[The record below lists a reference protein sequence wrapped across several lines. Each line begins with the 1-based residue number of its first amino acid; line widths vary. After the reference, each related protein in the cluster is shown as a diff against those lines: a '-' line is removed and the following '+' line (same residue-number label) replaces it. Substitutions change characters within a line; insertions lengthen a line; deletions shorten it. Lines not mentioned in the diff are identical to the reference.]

1 MDAPRMTRKRPAE
14 DLEQVEVKSRGALRA
29 WLAANH
35 RQSESIWLVTY
46 KKAVADWYVEYDAV
60 VEECLC
66 FGWVDSLT
74 RAKDEQRSM
83 LLLAPRKEKSA
94 WSGSNKRR
102 VEKLIA
108 AGLMEPPG
116 MAKIEAAKANG
127 MWTFLDDVEAL
138 IAPPDLVEAL
148 ERYPDAKAHF
158 DAFPRSPKRGILEWI
173 KQAKKPETRAKR
185 IEETARLAETNDRA
199 NQFKR

>member
-1 MDAPRMTRKRPAE
+1 MKKRPAE
-14 DLEQVEVKSRGALRA
+14 NLEQIEVKSRADLRA
-29 WLAANH
+29 WLTANH
-35 RQSESIWLVTY
+35 EQGESIWLVTY

-74 RAKDEQRSM
+74 RAKDDQRTM

-94 WSGSNKRR
+94 WSASNKAR
-102 VEKLIA
+102 VEKLMST
-108 AGLMEPPG
+108 GLMEPPG
-116 MAKIEAAKANG
+116 LAKIEAAKKNG
-127 MWTFLDDVEAL
+127 MWEFLDDVEAL
-138 IAPPDLVEAL
+138 ISPPDLVAAL
-148 ERYPDAKAHF
+148 ENYPDAKTHF

-185 IEETARLAETNDRA
+185 IEETARLAQDNDRA

>member
-1 MDAPRMTRKRPAE
+1 VSKRPA
-14 DLEQVEVKSRGALRA
+14 DHLDQVEVKNRAELRA
-29 WLAANH
+29 WFAANH
-35 RQSESIWLVTY
+35 QQSESIWLVTY
-46 KKAVADWYVEYDAV
+46 KKAVADWYVDYDAV

-74 RAKDEQRSM
+74 RAKDDKRSM
-83 LLLAPRKEKSA
+83 LLLAPRKDKSA

-102 VEKLIA
+102 VEKLLA

-116 MAKIEAAKANG
+116 LAKIDAAKANG
-127 MWTFLDDVEAL
+127 MWEFLDDVEAL
-138 IAPPDLVEAL
+138 ISPPDLIDAL
-148 ERYPDAKAHF
+148 ERYPNAKAHF

-185 IEETARLAETNDRA
+185 INETARLAETNDRA

>member
-1 MDAPRMTRKRPAE
+1 MSRRPAE
-14 DLEQVEVKSRGALRA
+14 DLEQVEVKSRSGLRA
-29 WLAANH
+29 WLVANH
-35 RQSESIWLVTY
+35 TQTESIWLVTY
-46 KKAVADWYVEYDAV
+46 KKSVPDWYVDYDAI

-74 RAKDEQRSM
+74 RAKDENRSM

-102 VEKLIA
+102 VEKLLA
-108 AGLMEPPG
+108 AGLMEPAG
-116 MAKIEAAKANG
+116 LAKIEAAKANG

-138 IAPPDLVEAL
+138 ISPPDLIEAL
-148 ERYPDAKAHF
+148 AQYPDAAKNF
-158 DAFPRSPKRGILEWI
+158 EAFPKSPKRGILEWI
-173 KQAKKPETRAKR
+173 KQAKKPETRARR
-185 IEETARLAETNDRA
+185 IAETARLAQDNERA

>member
-1 MDAPRMTRKRPAE
+1 MKKRPAE
-14 DLEQVEVKSRGALRA
+14 NLEQIEVKSRADLRA
-29 WLAANH
+29 WLAAH
-35 RQSESIWLVTY
+35 HEQSESIWLVTY
-46 KKAVADWYVEYDAV
+46 KKAVADGYVEYDAV

-74 RAKDEQRSM
+74 RAKDDQRTM

-94 WSGSNKRR
+94 WSASNKAR
-102 VEKLIA
+102 VVKLLA

-116 MAKIEAAKANG
+116 LAKIEAAKKNG
-127 MWTFLDDVEAL
+127 MWGFLDDVEAL
-138 IAPPDLVEAL
+138 ISPPDLVAAL
-148 ERYPDAKAHF
+148 ENYPDAKTHF

-185 IEETARLAETNDRA
+185 IEETARLAQDNDRA
-199 NQFKR
+199 NQFKRKS

>member
-1 MDAPRMTRKRPAE
+1 MKKRPAE
-14 DLEQVEVKSRGALRA
+14 NLEQINVKSRADLRA
-29 WLAANH
+29 WLAAH
-35 RQSESIWLVTY
+35 HQQSESIWLVTY

-74 RAKDEQRSM
+74 RAKDEKRSM

-94 WSGSNKRR
+94 WSASNKAR
-102 VEKLIA
+102 VKKLLA
-108 AGLMEPPG
+108 ADLMEPPG
-116 MAKIEAAKANG
+116 LAKIEAAKGNG
-127 MWTFLDDVEAL
+127 MWEFLDDVEAL
-138 IAPPDLVEAL
+138 ISPPDLVEAL
-148 ERYPDAKAHF
+148 ENYPDAKAHF

-185 IEETARLAETNDRA
+185 IEETARLAQENDRA

>member
-1 MDAPRMTRKRPAE
+1 MSKRPAE
-14 DLEQVEVKSRGALRA
+14 SLEQVEVKSRSELRG
-29 WLAANH
+29 WLATNH
-35 RQSESIWLVTY
+35 TQAESIWLVTY
-46 KKAVADWYVEYDAV
+46 KKKMADWYVDYDAI

-74 RAKDEQRSM
+74 RAKDEKRSM

-102 VEKLIA
+102 VEKLLV
-108 AGLMEPPG
+108 AGLMEPAG
-116 MAKIEAAKANG
+116 LAKIEAAKGNG
-127 MWTFLDDVEAL
+127 MWAFLDDVEAL
-138 IAPPDLVEAL
+138 ISPPDLIAAL
-148 ERYPDAKAHF
+148 AQYPDAKVHF

-185 IEETARLAETNDRA
+185 IAETARLAQNNDRA
-199 NQFKR
+199 NQFKK

>member
-1 MDAPRMTRKRPAE
+1 VSKRPA
-14 DLEQVEVKSRGALRA
+14 DHLEQVEVKSRAELRA

-35 RQSESIWLVTY
+35 QQSESIWLVTY
-46 KKAVADWYVEYDAV
+46 KKAVADWYVDYDAV

-74 RAKDEQRSM
+74 RAKDHKRSM
-83 LLLAPRKEKSA
+83 LLLAPRNDKSA
-94 WSGSNKRR
+94 WSGSNKLR
-102 VEKLIA
+102 VEKLLA
-108 AGLMEPPG
+108 AGMIEPPG
-116 MAKIEAAKANG
+116 LAKVDAAKANG
-127 MWTFLDDVEAL
+127 MWEFLDDVEAL
-138 IAPPDLVEAL
+138 ISPPDLIDAL
-148 ERYPDAKAHF
+148 ERYPNAKAHF

>member
-1 MDAPRMTRKRPAE
+1 MKKRPAE
-14 DLEQVEVKSRGALRA
+14 NLEQIEVKSRADLRA
-29 WLAANH
+29 WLAAH
-35 RQSESIWLVTY
+35 HEQSESIWLVTY

-74 RAKDEQRSM
+74 RAKDEKRSM
-83 LLLAPRKEKSA
+83 LLLAPRNEKSA
-94 WSGSNKRR
+94 WSASNKRR
-102 VEKLIA
+102 VENLLA

-116 MAKIEAAKANG
+116 LAKIKAAKKNG
-127 MWTFLDDVEAL
+127 MWAFLDDVEAL
-138 IAPPDLVEAL
+138 VSPPDLIKAL
-148 ERYPDAKAHF
+148 QRYPNAKANF

>member
-1 MDAPRMTRKRPAE
+1 MKKRPAE
-14 DLEQVEVKSRGALRA
+14 NLEQIEVKSRADLRA
-29 WLAANH
+29 WLAAH
-35 RQSESIWLVTY
+35 HEQSESIWLVTY

-74 RAKDEQRSM
+74 RAKDDQRTM

-94 WSGSNKRR
+94 WSASNKAR
-102 VEKLIA
+102 VEKLLST
-108 AGLMEPPG
+108 GLMEPPG
-116 MAKIEAAKANG
+116 LAKIEAAKTNG
-127 MWTFLDDVEAL
+127 MWAFLDDVEAL
-138 IAPPDLVEAL
+138 ISPPDLVAAL
-148 ERYPDAKAHF
+148 EAYPDAKTHF

-185 IEETARLAETNDRA
+185 IEETARLAQDNDRA

>member
-1 MDAPRMTRKRPAE
+1 MSKKRPAE
-14 DLEQVEVKSRGALRA
+14 DLEQVEVKSRAGLRA
-29 WLAANH
+29 RLTANH
-35 RQSESIWLVTY
+35 HQTESIWLITY
-46 KKAVADWYVEYDAV
+46 KKAVPDWYVDYDTI

-74 RAKDEQRSM
+74 RAKDDQRSM
-83 LLLAPRKEKSA
+83 LLLAPRKTSSA

-102 VEKLIA
+102 VEKLLA
-108 AGLMEPPG
+108 AGLMESPG
-116 MAKIEAAKANG
+116 LAKIEAAKANG
-127 MWTFLDDVEAL
+127 MWTFLDDVEAV
-138 IAPPDLVEAL
+138 ISPPDLVEAL

-185 IEETARLAETNDRA
+185 IEETASLAQDNTRA
-199 NQFKR
+199 NQLLR

>member
-1 MDAPRMTRKRPAE
+1 MKKRPAE
-14 DLEQVEVKSRGALRA
+14 NLEQIEVKSRADLRA
-29 WLAANH
+29 WLAAH
-35 RQSESIWLVTY
+35 HEQSESIWLVTY

-74 RAKDEQRSM
+74 RAKDDQRTM

-94 WSGSNKRR
+94 WSASNKAR
-102 VEKLIA
+102 VEKLLS

-116 MAKIEAAKANG
+116 LAKIEAAKKNG
-127 MWTFLDDVEAL
+127 MWAFLDDVEAL
-138 IAPPDLVEAL
+138 ISPPDLVAAL
-148 ERYPDAKAHF
+148 ENYPDAKTHF

-185 IEETARLAETNDRA
+185 IEETVRLAQDNDRA

>member
-1 MDAPRMTRKRPAE
+1 MKKRPAE
-14 DLEQVEVKSRGALRA
+14 NLEQIEVKSRAELRA
-29 WLAANH
+29 WLAAH
-35 RQSESIWLVTY
+35 HEQSESIWLVTY

-74 RAKDEQRSM
+74 RAKDDQRSM

-94 WSGSNKRR
+94 WSASNKAR
-102 VEKLIA
+102 VKKLLA
-108 AGLMEPPG
+108 TGLMQPPG
-116 MAKIEAAKANG
+116 MIKIEAAKRNG
-127 MWTFLDDVEAL
+127 MWAFLDDVEAL
-138 IAPPDLVEAL
+138 ISPPDLVAAL
-148 ERYPDAKAHF
+148 ENYPDAKTHF

-185 IEETARLAETNDRA
+185 IEETARLAQDNDRA

>member
-1 MDAPRMTRKRPAE
+1 MKKRPAE
-14 DLEQVEVKSRGALRA
+14 HLQQVEVKSRAELRS
-29 WLAANH
+29 WLADNH
-35 RQSESIWLVTY
+35 TQSESIWLVTY
-46 KKAVADWYVEYDAV
+46 KKAIAEYYLDYDSI

-74 RAKDEQRSM
+74 RAKDEHRSM
-83 LLLAPRKEKSA
+83 LLLAPRKDTSA

-102 VEKLIA
+102 VKKLLE

-116 MAKIEAAKANG
+116 MAKIDAAKANG
-127 MWTFLDDVEAL
+127 MWEFLDDVEAL
-138 IAPPDLVEAL
+138 ITPPDLAEAL
-148 ERYPDAKAHF
+148 ARYPDAARYF
-158 DAFPRSPKRGILEWI
+158 EAFPRSPKRGILEWI

-185 IEETARLAETNDRA
+185 IEETARLAQNNDRA

>member
-1 MDAPRMTRKRPAE
+1 MARPAE
-14 DLEQVEVKSRGALRA
+14 HLQQVEVKSRAELRA
-29 WLAANH
+29 WLAAN
-35 RQSESIWLVTY
+35 QTQKESIWLVTY
-46 KKAVADWYVEYDAV
+46 KKAMPDWYVDYDAV

-74 RAKDEQRSM
+74 RAKDETRSM
-83 LLLAPRKEKSA
+83 LLLAPRKPTSA

-102 VEKLIA
+102 IEKLLA

-116 MAKIEAAKANG
+116 LAKIEAAKANG

-138 IAPPDLVEAL
+138 IAPPDLIEAL
-148 ERYPDAKAHF
+148 ERYPPARTHF
-158 DAFPRSPKRGILEWI
+158 EAFPRSPRRGILEWI

-185 IEETARLAETNDRA
+185 IEETARLAQTNERA

>member
-1 MDAPRMTRKRPAE
+1 MSRRPAE
-14 DLEQVEVKSRGALRA
+14 DLEEVEVKSRSGLRA
-29 WLAANH
+29 WLTANH
-35 RQSESIWLVTY
+35 TQTESIWLVTY
-46 KKAVADWYVEYDAV
+46 KKSVPDWYVDYDAI

-74 RAKDEQRSM
+74 RAKDENRSM

-102 VEKLIA
+102 VEKLLA
-108 AGLMEPPG
+108 AGLMEPAG
-116 MAKIEAAKANG
+116 LAKIEAAKANG

-138 IAPPDLVEAL
+138 ISPPDLIEAL
-148 ERYPDAKAHF
+148 AQYPDATKNF
-158 DAFPRSPKRGILEWI
+158 EAFPRSPKRGILEWI

-185 IEETARLAETNDRA
+185 IAETARLAQDNERA

>member
-1 MDAPRMTRKRPAE
+1 MKKRPAE
-14 DLEQVEVKSRGALRA
+14 TLEQIEVKSRADLRA
-29 WLAANH
+29 WLAIH
-35 RQSESIWLVTY
+35 HQQSESIWLVTY
-46 KKAVADWYVEYDAV
+46 KKAVTDWYVEYDAV

-74 RAKDEQRSM
+74 RSKDDQRTM
-83 LLLAPRKEKSA
+83 LLLAPRKQKSA
-94 WSGSNKRR
+94 WSASNKAR
-102 VEKLIA
+102 VEKLLA

-116 MAKIEAAKANG
+116 LAKIEAAKKNG
-127 MWTFLDDVEAL
+127 MWAFLDDVEAL
-138 IAPPDLVEAL
+138 ISPPDLIAAL
-148 ERYPDAKAHF
+148 ENYPDAKAHF

-185 IEETARLAETNDRA
+185 IEETARLAQDNNRA

>member
-1 MDAPRMTRKRPAE
+1 MKKRPAE
-14 DLEQVEVKSRGALRA
+14 NLEQIEVKSRADLRA
-29 WLAANH
+29 WLAAH
-35 RQSESIWLVTY
+35 HEQSESIWLVTY
-46 KKAVADWYVEYDAV
+46 KKAVANWYVEYDAV

-74 RAKDEQRSM
+74 RAKDDQRTM

-94 WSGSNKRR
+94 WSASNKAR
-102 VEKLIA
+102 VEKLLS

-116 MAKIEAAKANG
+116 LAKIEAAKANG
-127 MWTFLDDVEAL
+127 MWAFLDDVEAL
-138 IAPPDLVEAL
+138 ISPPDLVAAL
-148 ERYPDAKAHF
+148 ENYPDAKTHF

-185 IEETARLAETNDRA
+185 IEETARLAQDNDRA